1 VAARPEF
8 YQSVKR
14 TAFMLTSGIILLSG
28 GLLNPNPGLIF
39 WTAVTFIIVLLL
51 LKKIA
56 WGPII
61 SALEEREKGIQSA
74 IDRAYTAKDEAESI
88 LKKNKE
94 LLAKADAEADKI
106 IREGKEYAEKLRG
119 DITEKAQAESKKMI
133 ASAKEEI
140 EQEKR
145 RALDVLRNEVA
156 DLAVK
161 GAEKIIRTALDA
173 DKQKAIVDS
182 MIKDL
187 STKRN

>member
-1 VAARPEF
+1 
-8 YQSVKR
+8 
-14 TAFMLTSGIILLSG
+14 MLTSGIILLSG

-39 WTAVTFIIVLLL
+39 WTAVTFVIVLLI

-74 IDRAYTAKDEAESI
+74 IDRAHSAKDEAESI
-88 LKKNKE
+88 LKKNRD
-94 LLAKADAEADKI
+94 LLAKADADADRI
-106 IREGKEYAEKLRG
+106 IREGKEYAERMRNE
-119 DITEKAQAESKKMI
+119 IFEKAQVESKKMI
-133 ASAKEEI
+133 ASAKDEI

-161 GAEKIIRTALDA
+161 GAEKIIKANLDA
-173 DKQKAIVDS
+173 DRQKSIVDN